1 MCYLLLQALGHFA
14 LARKPLLKLLGY
26 FFGFFWCFVFFFWV
40 PYQDKLFIEAPVLEM
55 E

>member
-1 MCYLLLQALGHFA
+1 MCYLLLQAFCVGTKTSPEVA
-14 LARKPLLKLLGY
+14 GV
-26 FFGFFWCFVFFFWV
+26 FFWSLLVFCFFFWV